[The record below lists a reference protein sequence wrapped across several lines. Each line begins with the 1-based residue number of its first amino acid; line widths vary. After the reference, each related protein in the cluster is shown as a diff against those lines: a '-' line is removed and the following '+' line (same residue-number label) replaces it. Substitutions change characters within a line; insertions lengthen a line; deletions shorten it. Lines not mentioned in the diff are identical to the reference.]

1 MDSNEQILE
10 ILDSFSS
17 FLNVKSVNHP
27 AVIELSEFLSR
38 LSSDESLPFTC
49 IQHIFKNLAT
59 LPMLNSFK
67 SKIIEE
73 IQSSIDHSTLL
84 LNSKISDIEEK
95 CLGLEHRIESVKK
108 KFGMDNDSQVRKF
121 GEIQSFLST
130 KPWLKD
136 MSSLSDEIN
145 AKPNFEDLYSVKI
158 SIEPKLEEIQNI
170 SQSLQKNIKD
180 FEGAL
185 ARIDEIL
192 LTKSSK
198 DDIRYL
204 NTQFDN
210 YLSLSYFDKVFP
222 EINSRVFSLEQLEKN
237 RNGNSLEFM
246 NDKVSHRTT
255 SKDFSTMFNK
265 LSALS
270 SIVESKADKVEILPM
285 LESIELKDINFKRTF
300 DSLLFDFQ
308 QIAGIQQECLKTMIR
323 SLDSAEKK
331 NKQRNDLLK
340 ASEKILASISFKIS
354 ENKNQISSK
363 SASFARNSQSPE
375 IPERIIATNLSRNSN
390 RTSKRQVYN
399 SKTNRMSLNN

>member
-1 MDSNEQILE
+1 
-10 ILDSFSS
+10 
-17 FLNVKSVNHP
+17 
-27 AVIELSEFLSR
+27 
-38 LSSDESLPFTC
+38 
-49 IQHIFKNLAT
+49 
-59 LPMLNSFK
+59 
-67 SKIIEE
+67 
-73 IQSSIDHSTLL
+73 
-84 LNSKISDIEEK
+84 
-95 CLGLEHRIESVKK
+95 
-108 KFGMDNDSQVRKF
+108 MDNDSQVRKF

-340 ASEKILASISFKIS
+340 ASEKILASISFK
-354 ENKNQISSK
+354 K
-363 SASFARNSQSPE
+363 
-375 IPERIIATNLSRNSN
+375 
-390 RTSKRQVYN
+390 
-399 SKTNRMSLNN
+399 